1 MSGPLD
7 FAWDTDFA
15 RFLCVYYIHV
25 PILKPQSVWSDLFI
39 FQSFTEIKFYSKACS
54 DTFQDVNLRQLW
66 RRIYKKIRN
75 SAKKKR
81 KTNTTAMYINSI
93 LSIEATFMSITFQ
106 SSKQEDLNDTLSV
119 RLSHTRQNRSN
130 SR

>member
-15 RFLCVYYIHV
+15 RFLCVYNIHV

-66 RRIYKKIRN
+66 RTIYKKIRN
-75 SAKKKR
+75 SAKKK
-81 KTNTTAMYINSI
+81 KKNKYH
-93 LSIEATFMSITFQ
+93 
-106 SSKQEDLNDTLSV
+106 
-119 RLSHTRQNRSN
+119 SHVY
-130 SR
+130 